1 MMDFAAARAKLIEH
15 LRTEIKDERVLA
27 AMARVP
33 RECFVP
39 LEYRP
44 LAYEDRPLPIGCDQT
59 ISQPLIVALMTQAL
73 ELTGDEK
80 VLEVGTGS
88 GYQAAI
94 LAELAR
100 RVITVERF
108 PALAENARQALDSLG
123 YTNIVIHLATET
135 LGWLQEAPY
144 EAIIATAAAPKVP
157 PDLLAQLAI
166 GGRMVIPVGSLYT
179 QDLYKIT
186 RQKTR
191 NKVENLGCCRFVPL
205 VGKDAWEET
214 GRS

>member
-1 MMDFAAARAKLIEH
+1 
-15 LRTEIKDERVLA
+15 
-27 AMARVP
+27 MARVP

-44 LAYEDRPLPIGCDQT
+44 LAYEDRPLPIGFDQT
-59 ISQPLIVALMTQAL
+59 VSQPLIVALMTQAL
-73 ELTGDEK
+73 ELAGHEK

-100 RVITVERF
+100 LVITVERIQ
-108 PALAENARQALDSLG
+108 ALAENAKKVLKSLG
-123 YTNIVIHLATET
+123 YTNIVSHLATET
-135 LGWLQEAPY
+135 LGWPQEAPY
-144 EAIIATAAAPKVP
+144 EAIIATAAAPKVSP
-157 PDLLAQLAI
+157 ALLAQLAI
-166 GGRMVIPVGSLYT
+166 GGRMVIPVGSLHT

-186 RQKTR
+186 RQKTK

-205 VGKDAWEET
+205 IGKDAWEET
-214 GRS
+214 GQS